1 VDRAPPDP
9 EDRGVIEIAITLP
22 LASYTLRVEAT
33 LGGGVTAVM
42 GPSGSGKT
50 SLLEALA
57 GLRARVQ
64 GRLVVGGA
72 AVMDSALGL
81 RVPPEARRFGYVP
94 QDAGLFPHLTV
105 LGNVSFGAR
114 GDLRRVETSLET
126 LELGPLRDRYP
137 ASLSGGEKQRVALA
151 RALATSPALLLL
163 DEPLAALDVGLKER
177 ILPYLVRI
185 RDEWKVPTLYVT
197 HNVGETLAL
206 AGHVLLLGEGRV
218 EAQGPPLAL
227 LSSAGL
233 VREAEAGIENLF
245 AGRVLAHDP
254 EGGITRVRLEDGPEV
269 AVTLSAERLPGQRVT
284 VAVRAEDVLVGAE
297 RPRGLSAR
305 NVHEARIV
313 SLERTGI
320 DVLLRCALAGSP
332 GSWMARVTPAAVAAL
347 DLRPERPVWLAVK
360 SHSFRLA

>member
-1 VDRAPPDP
+1 M
-9 EDRGVIEIAITLP
+9 IEIALTLP
-22 LASYTLRVEAT
+22 LAAFPLRVEAV
-33 LGGGVTAVM
+33 LGEGVTAVM
-42 GPSGSGKT
+42 GPSGAGKT

-57 GLRARVQ
+57 GLRPRVR

-72 AVMDSALGL
+72 VLMDSARG
-81 RVPPEARRFGYVP
+81 RWVPPEARRVGYVP

-105 LGNVSFGAR
+105 SGNVSFGAR
-114 GDLRRVETSLET
+114 GDLRRVETSLDT
-126 LELGPLRDRYP
+126 LELRPLRDRHP

-151 RALATSPALLLL
+151 RALATAPALLLL

-197 HNVGETLAL
+197 HNVGEALAL

-218 EAQGPPLAL
+218 EAQGPPQAL

-245 AGRVLAHDP
+245 AGRVIAHDP
-254 EGGITRVRLEDGPEV
+254 EGGITRVQLDLGPEIS
-269 AVTLSAERLPGQRVT
+269 VTLSAERLPGQKVT

-297 RPRGLSAR
+297 QPRGLSAR
-305 NVHEARIV
+305 NVYEARIASV
-313 SLERTGI
+313 ERTGV
-320 DVLLRCALAGSP
+320 DVLLRCALTGSRS
-332 GSWMARVTPAAVAAL
+332 SWLARVTPSAVAAL
-347 DLRPERPVWLAVK
+347 GLHPDRVVWLAVK
-360 SHSFRLA
+360 SHSVRLA